1 MRQMSPTGT
10 VYSPAQRVCD
20 RLLLESRPREGDGST
35 MTSSQIV
42 SDELNRFVQSN
53 VASALTE
60 FIKDGTLDGFMA
72 NSDLWA
78 LGRLMGPESG
88 RDPVGLFW
96 NLYGDGK
103 GFHVRELFPGNADEW
118 DEIVL
123 ASLEFMHQHCRVPYQ
138 PDEDFLVRDIEPET
152 ADWPPTIVAAKL
164 ENLVTSLHIAA
175 SLAFTIKRL
184 QSGGLDETALDCLN
198 EVVRTLKR
206 LYALGLS
213 DLIDQNPTQ
222 AFLLSSNAVASK
234 CYAELGRI
242 SNREGNYS
250 EALNHFAEAA
260 FNASYAAER
269 FIAEGGDVARPND
282 LEPVPLRPS
291 GDLTCHIVQSGLD
304 NLTADE
310 IVGTFLNLKAS
321 KENADWSEVARDCR
335 VLLSESA
342 RAFGAEPDSYIR
354 TVDGD
359 AVYVTEWVPNDPAE
373 VANETGEHLSWREFW
388 YVAREWATAQMSPN
402 EYRKLRDDD
411 ENNSSERRLKTYFFD
426 PFWSELPDRA
436 KNRLIAADTLWNAQ
450 GRMAWD
456 AVLSNLQIA
465 AEEMFLKF
473 VFQPMKGSVPTIDQ
487 QLLGLLEGIEHS
499 REHSKIFYF
508 ADVCRNPSFEG
519 FLKRRKIETTD
530 IEFLTRELPGK
541 LDRLR
546 SRRNSAEHA
555 TEEACR
561 REEISPFFHEF
572 MGIGQRGVLPE
583 LARIGRSLRM

>member
-1 MRQMSPTGT
+1 
-10 VYSPAQRVCD
+10 
-20 RLLLESRPREGDGST
+20 
-35 MTSSQIV
+35 MTSLQNRL
-42 SDELNRFVQSN
+42 DELNRFVQSN
-53 VASALTE
+53 VASAITE
-60 FIKDGTLDGFMA
+60 FIKDGTFGGFMA
-72 NSDLWA
+72 NSDVWA
-78 LGRLMGPESG
+78 LVRLLGPESG

-103 GFHVRELFPGNADEW
+103 GFHIRELFPDNSDEW
-118 DEIVL
+118 DKIVL
-123 ASLEFMHQHCRVPYQ
+123 ASLKLIYQQCRVPYQ
-138 PDEDFLVRDIEPET
+138 PDEDFIGSDIEPK
-152 ADWPPTIVAAKL
+152 AAGWPPTIVVAKL
-164 ENLVTSLHIAA
+164 EDLVTSLHMAA

-206 LYALGLS
+206 LYHLGLS

-222 AFLLSSNAVASK
+222 AFLLSSDAVASK

-242 SNREGNYS
+242 SNREGNYF
-250 EALNHFAEAA
+250 EALHHFAEAA
-260 FNASYAAER
+260 YSSSYAAER
-269 FIAEGGDVARPND
+269 FIAEGGAVAQTND

-304 NLTADE
+304 NLTVDE

-321 KENADWSEVARDCR
+321 KGNADWSEVARDCR

-342 RAFGAEPDSYIR
+342 WAFGAEPDSYIR

-359 AVYVTEWVPNDPAE
+359 ALYVTEWVPNDPGE
-373 VANETGEHLSWREFW
+373 VVNETGEDLSWREFW
-388 YVAREWATAQMSPN
+388 YVAREWATAQMSLN

-411 ENNSSERRLKTYFFD
+411 EKNSSERRLRTYFFD
-426 PFWSELPDRA
+426 PFWSELPERA

-456 AVLSNLQIA
+456 AVLSNLQTA
-465 AEEMFLKF
+465 TEEMFLKF
-473 VFQPMKGSVPTIDQ
+473 VFQPMKGGGTTIDQ
-487 QLLGLLEGIEHS
+487 QLLGLIEAIEHS
-499 REHSKIFYF
+499 REHSKILYF
-508 ADVCRNPSFEG
+508 ACVCRNPSFAG
-519 FLKRRKIETTD
+519 FLKRRNIETTD
-530 IEFLTRELPGK
+530 IEFLTRGLPGK

-555 TEEACR
+555 TEEPWR
-561 REEISPFFHEF
+561 RDEIRPFFHEF
-572 MGIGQRGVLPE
+572 MGIGQRGVLPD

>member
-1 MRQMSPTGT
+1 
-10 VYSPAQRVCD
+10 
-20 RLLLESRPREGDGST
+20 
-35 MTSSQIV
+35 MTSCQNGL
-42 SDELNRFVQSN
+42 DELNRFVQSN
-53 VASALTE
+53 VASVLTE
-60 FIKDGTLDGFMA
+60 FIDDGTFGDFMA
-72 NSDLWA
+72 NSDVWA
-78 LGRLMGPESG
+78 LVRLLGPESG

-103 GFHVRELFPGNADEW
+103 GFHVRELFPANSDEW

-123 ASLEFMHQHCRVPYQ
+123 ASLELMHQQCRVPYQ
-138 PDEDFLVRDIEPET
+138 PDEDFIGSDIEPK
-152 ADWPPTIVAAKL
+152 AAGWPPTIVAAKL
-164 ENLVTSLHIAA
+164 EDLVTSLHMAA

-206 LYALGLS
+206 LYDLGLS

-222 AFLLSSNAVASK
+222 AFLLSSDAVASK
-234 CYAELGRI
+234 CYVELGRI

-250 EALNHFAEAA
+250 EALHHFAEAA
-260 FNASYAAER
+260 YSSSYAAER
-269 FIAEGGDVARPND
+269 FIAEGGDVAQTNN
-282 LEPVPLRPS
+282 LEPVPLWPS

-304 NLTADE
+304 NLTANE

-321 KENADWSEVARDCR
+321 RGNADWSEVARDCR
-335 VLLSESA
+335 VLSSESA
-342 RAFGAEPDSYIR
+342 WAFGAEPDSYIR

-359 AVYVTEWVPNDPAE
+359 AVYVTEWVPNDPGGG
-373 VANETGEHLSWREFW
+373 VNETGEDLSWREFW

-402 EYRKLRDDD
+402 EYRKLRDND
-411 ENNSSERRLKTYFFD
+411 EKNSSERRLRTYFFD
-426 PFWSELPDRA
+426 PFWSELPERA

-456 AVLSNLQIA
+456 AVLSNLQTA
-465 AEEMFLKF
+465 TEEVFLKF
-473 VFQPMKGSVPTIDQ
+473 VFQPMKGGGSTIDQ
-487 QLLGLLEGIEHS
+487 QLLGLLDAIEHS
-499 REHSKIFYF
+499 QERSKIFYF
-508 ADVCRNPSFEG
+508 ASVCRNHSFEG
-519 FLKRRKIETTD
+519 FLKRRNIETTD
-530 IEFLTRELPGK
+530 IEFLTRELPRK

-555 TEEACR
+555 TEEQWR
-561 REEISPFFHEF
+561 RDEIRPFFHEF